1 MAKKEL
7 KKHSMEFGKKEKVLN
22 YACQTYQLSRP
33 NKVGAVM
40 ALIRECQPQTIE
52 EWENWYFEN
61 AETAGKNNYKITK
74 ESLTE
79 LGERLYAKIT
89 EIVIPEWQEAF
100 SQLTEQDCID
110 YIFNLTINRTYDGY
124 IREKSVVNDG
134 LARLFPEIIF
144 EESDPELDHA
154 GDIDYIARIGDRA
167 IGVQIKPITAKANF
181 GNYSP
186 SERMKANF
194 NDFTNQFGGKVF
206 IVFSLDGEIANKDV
220 IEDISKEIERLT
232 RKS

>member
-1 MAKKEL
+1 
-7 KKHSMEFGKKEKVLN
+7 MEFGKKEKVLN

-52 EWENWYFEN
+52 EWGRWYFEN
-61 AETAGKNNYKITK
+61 AETSGKNSCKITK

-89 EIVIPEWQEAF
+89 EVVIPEWQDAF

-134 LARLFPEIIF
+134 LARLFPEITF

-154 GDIDYIARIGDRA
+154 GDIDYIAHVGDKA
-167 IGVQIKPITAKANF
+167 IGIQIKPTTAKSNF

-186 SERMKANF
+186 SERMKTNF

-220 IEDISKEIERLT
+220 IEDIRKEIERL
-232 RKS
+232 KK